1 MIPLTNIWERRCG
14 FVSTDSESE
23 LDEVDTTTDN
33 SIWSDTDADQ
43 RPLSPAK
50 RPLTR
55 RRKRH
60 RPRFG
65 KATYSPARGWRHVI
79 RVAPLT
85 GPLRARPPWA
95 AVRPW
100 DVDRLERGPMPP
112 TTPPPP
118 HLLPIGAIISRP

>member
-1 MIPLTNIWERRCG
+1 MRASNIWERLSG
-14 FVSTDSESE
+14 FFDSESSSE
-23 LDEVDTTTDN
+23 FVEVDTTTDFTT
-33 SIWSDTDADQ
+33 WSDTDADQ
-43 RPLSPAK
+43 RPPSPAK

-60 RPRFG
+60 RFG

-100 DVDRLERGPMPP
+100 DLDRRERGPMPP
-112 TTPPPP
+112 TTPPPA

>member
-1 MIPLTNIWERRCG
+1 MRASNIWERLGG
-14 FVSTDSESE
+14 FFDSESSE
-23 LDEVDTTTDN
+23 EFVEADTTTDFTT
-33 SIWSDTDADQ
+33 WSDTDADQ
-43 RPLSPAK
+43 RPRSPAK

-60 RPRFG
+60 RFG
-65 KATYSPARGWRHVI
+65 KATYSPAHGWRHAI
-79 RVAPLT
+79 RVAPLK

-100 DVDRLERGPMPP
+100 DLDRRERGPMPP